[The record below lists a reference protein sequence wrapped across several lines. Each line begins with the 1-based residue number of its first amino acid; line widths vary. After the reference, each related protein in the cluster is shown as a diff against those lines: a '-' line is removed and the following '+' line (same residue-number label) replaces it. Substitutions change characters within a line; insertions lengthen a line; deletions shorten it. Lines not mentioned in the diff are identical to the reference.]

1 MYICSPVVLCFFR
14 RDIDNICAPAPSL
27 KSRIRALNTPIRNDI
42 RSHNYSLSK
51 SIQLPPVPL
60 PSASASHTTPVKR
73 REVRFTPF
81 DQESRIVDGTSRVT
95 PAKRVLPTPLKAQ
108 LREFWS
114 RSMLLPSSDG
124 SSNNTKRV
132 DFEKQSQL
140 PSEKMKDSP
149 QSNVVAEATESVS
162 RSVVSIPRK
171 LDFPLRSLTPRS
183 RRRGR
188 VFIEEENDD
197 AGNCAGVATTEDV
210 GVPEQLHAVTQ
221 DPASLVNSVR
231 ETVQLAMEGVVSSC
245 VDEDKDSKSAV
256 VLDGLS
262 TLFGS
267 SVEEIPRDLSEVI
280 GEEIRKKRI
289 VFLLDCGFIISRRL
303 AFPESHHESTARQKC
318 RALWSVDLY
327 GLRHGGCRL
336 GECLARSGIV
346 DSRHHTASQTISS
359 SPL

>member
-1 MYICSPVVLCFFR
+1 MQGIVHVLR
-14 RDIDNICAPAPSL
+14 
-27 KSRIRALNTPIRNDI
+27 
-42 RSHNYSLSK
+42 
-51 SIQLPPVPL
+51 
-60 PSASASHTTPVKR
+60 
-73 REVRFTPF
+73 
-81 DQESRIVDGTSRVT
+81 
-95 PAKRVLPTPLKAQ
+95 PLK
-108 LREFWS
+108 
-114 RSMLLPSSDG
+114 
-124 SSNNTKRV
+124 
-132 DFEKQSQL
+132 
-140 PSEKMKDSP
+140 
-149 QSNVVAEATESVS
+149 
-162 RSVVSIPRK
+162 
-171 LDFPLRSLTPRS
+171 
-183 RRRGR
+183 
-188 VFIEEENDD
+188 
-197 AGNCAGVATTEDV
+197 
-210 GVPEQLHAVTQ
+210 QLHAVTE
-221 DPASLVNSVR
+221 DPVSLVNSVR
-231 ETVQLAMEGVVSSC
+231 ETVQLPMEDIVSSC